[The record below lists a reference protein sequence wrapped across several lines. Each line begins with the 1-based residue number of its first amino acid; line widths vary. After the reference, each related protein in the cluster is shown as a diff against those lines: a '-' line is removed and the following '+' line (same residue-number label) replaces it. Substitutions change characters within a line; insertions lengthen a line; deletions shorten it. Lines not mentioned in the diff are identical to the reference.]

1 MTNVLVLGANGQIA
15 RWVIDMLSTQTDIKM
30 TLLYR
35 KPTKIKGNEPVN
47 SEIIIG
53 DASDQKLMDQL
64 MAGKY
69 IVYANLAG
77 NVDEQMEVIT
87 SAMKKI
93 T

>member
-35 KPTKIKGNEPVN
+35 NPIKIKGNEPVN

-53 DASDQKLMDQL
+53 DASRP
-64 MAGKY
+64 
-69 IVYANLAG
+69 
-77 NVDEQMEVIT
+77 
-87 SAMKKI
+87 
-93 T
+93 